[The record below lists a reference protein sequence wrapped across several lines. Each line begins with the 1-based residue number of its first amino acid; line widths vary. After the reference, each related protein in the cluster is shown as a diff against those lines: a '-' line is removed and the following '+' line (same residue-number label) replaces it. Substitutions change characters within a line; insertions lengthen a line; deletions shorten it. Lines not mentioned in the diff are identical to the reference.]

1 MQCVQG
7 KKATK
12 KSWQNKT
19 LRIETSCWMI
29 KNGRLLKIASY
40 NDLKCVEIPVKS
52 RSLTNSE
59 NLFVWNAVF
68 CAQSRFVWIFYS
80 FASAM
85 KMKPNENSVS
95 IAELG
100 SFPSLAHISI
110 TSNLWSVGKLSIRCR
125 IRIQAKMLNQI
136 KHWTT
141 HCWYLIEYLSEV
153 VNW

>member
-19 LRIETSCWMI
+19 LRSETSCWMI

-68 CAQSRFVWIFYS
+68 CAQSRLVWIFYP

-95 IAELG
+95 IAETWFIPIFSSHFDYLE
-100 SFPSLAHISI
+100 SMIRWQIEHTMQTSYSSENAESDQTLNNSLLIPHKIF
-110 TSNLWSVGKLSIRCR
+110 IR
-125 IRIQAKMLNQI
+125 
-136 KHWTT
+136 
-141 HCWYLIEYLSEV
+141 SS
-153 VNW
+153 